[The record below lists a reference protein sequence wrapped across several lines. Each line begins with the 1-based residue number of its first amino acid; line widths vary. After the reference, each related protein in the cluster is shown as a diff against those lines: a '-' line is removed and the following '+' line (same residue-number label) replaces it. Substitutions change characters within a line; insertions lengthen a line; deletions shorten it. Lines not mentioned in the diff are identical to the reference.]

1 MTTLEEIERRHRTW
15 VMAGR
20 PGVYDEC
27 ELLERL
33 ERAEYAVMSFWYA
46 AQAPADSPPHSDALA
61 IAQEIFARGMASR
74 PAARPHQ
81 AAEDREALLAA
92 LDVGDTPEDFKRRAE
107 ERHARRPAP
116 ERFGLDAPP
125 PRLLVVSDDPDQPG
139 MCGEGTF
146 P

>member
-1 MTTLEEIERRHRTW
+1 
-15 VMAGR
+15 MAGR

-33 ERAEYAVMSFWYA
+33 DRAEYAVVSFAQWYA

-74 PAARPHQ
+74 PVAHPHHAA
-81 AAEDREALLAA
+81 ADREALLVL
-92 LDVGDTPEDFKRRAE
+92 LDVGDTPEDFKRREE
-107 ERHARRPAP
+107 ERHARRQVP

-125 PRLLVVSDDPDQPG
+125 RLLVVSDDQDQPG